1 MFNRDADSSFM
12 PEFSHA
18 NFQRQKDSG
27 YGLLKGDDR
36 NGRIGLAMYRER
48 PTDLVI
54 TDLFMPEMNG
64 LDVVLELTRE
74 FLDTKVIAITGQ
86 RGKKD
91 LLQVAKLLGARQIL
105 HKPLSMEKLLRAVSY
120 ELAH

>member
-1 MFNRDADSSFM
+1 MATILVIEDEDPIRRILSVALESAGY
-12 PEFSHA
+12 EV
-18 NFQRQKDSG
+18 RQAP
-27 YGLLKGDDR
+27 

-64 LDVVLELTRE
+64 LDVVLELTRG

-86 RGKKD
+86 RGEKD
-91 LLQVAKLLGARQIL
+91 FLQVAKLLGARQIL
-105 HKPLSMEKLLRAVSY
+105 HKPLSMEKLLRAVRY

>member
-1 MFNRDADSSFM
+1 LIVATILVIEDEDPICRILRVAL
-12 PEFSHA
+12 EAAGHEV
-18 NFQRQKDSG
+18 RQAP
-27 YGLLKGDDR
+27 
-36 NGRIGLAMYRER
+36 NGRIGLEMYRER

-86 RGKKD
+86 GGEKEFS
-91 LLQVAKLLGARQIL
+91 QVAKLLGARQIL